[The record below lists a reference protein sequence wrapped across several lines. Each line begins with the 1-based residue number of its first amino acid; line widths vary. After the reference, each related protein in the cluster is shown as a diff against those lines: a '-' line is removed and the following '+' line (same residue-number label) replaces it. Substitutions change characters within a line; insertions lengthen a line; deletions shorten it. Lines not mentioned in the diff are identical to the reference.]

1 MLVQILSYLAAI
13 VCSIVT
19 ANVLTRGLLNISRK
33 HKSEPGEEGFAA
45 RILQIGGVIILP
57 AIAVGVAAAVAIR
70 LIAGTA
76 GEMLY
81 TSSFVIAVGV
91 LLLYTLGVIDDL
103 LDTKNWQR
111 HVIVATA
118 SAAFPLID
126 LYINNLHGLFG
137 IHNITWI
144 PGFFITFAFTVL
156 TIKSLEALD
165 DTDGLMAAVSLLV
178 VAAYAV
184 AFCLMGSNIYAT
196 IAFSLAGA
204 MIVFLRHNLFGD
216 EKTGDKLRAGHTGQL
231 VVSYCIAYL
240 SVKYAMD
247 NAVIIDTHADG
258 ILLPYSLLALPIFEY
273 VRVLVASNWRGLD
286 GKERQALFVHHVI
299 LGKGFTQVQAV
310 GIVVAGELVLLSM
323 NLLLHHVLNFN
334 ITLIVVLNIALY
346 TVALR
351 MADKRIEV
359 PKPRLVPFDADFRD
373 FTGRE
378 GLVSVIMPTYN
389 SAQFV
394 AESIDSIIAQT
405 YKNWELVITDDCSTD
420 GTMDILRAYAAKDSR
435 IVLQSNERNG
445 GAGVARNKSIAAA
458 RGQYISFCDSDDRWL
473 PKKLELQLDFMR
485 SKDVSIC
492 FSPYYSCDENNQYL
506 GYISAPARVGLFEMM
521 CDNKIGFL
529 TCIYDT
535 AALGKHL
542 MPRQR
547 KRQDHAM
554 LLNLLRI
561 CRKAYSVPRP
571 LAFYRIHPGNMS
583 RSKVSLLKYNAQTYT
598 EVFGWHIAVSYIFL
612 FAVFLPTYFTKR
624 MKNIA
629 INAVRSA

>member
-13 VCSIVT
+13 LCSIIT
-19 ANVLTRGLLNISRK
+19 ANILTRGLLNISRK
-33 HKSEPGEEGFAA
+33 HRGGSDDGMTA
-45 RILQIGGVIILP
+45 RILQTGGVIILP
-57 AIAVGVAAAVAIR
+57 AIAVGVAAAIAVR
-70 LIAGTA
+70 MIAGTV

-91 LLLYTLGVIDDL
+91 LLLYALGIIDDL
-103 LDTKNWQR
+103 LETKAWQR
-111 HVIVATA
+111 NVIVAAA

-137 IHNITWI
+137 IHYITWI
-144 PGFFITFAFTVL
+144 PGFFITFIFTVL

-165 DTDGLMAAVSLLV
+165 DTDGLMAATGLLV
-178 VAAYAV
+178 AAAYAV

-196 IAFSLAGA
+196 IAFALAGA
-204 MIVFLRHNLFGD
+204 LMVFLRHNLFGD
-216 EKTGDKLRAGHTGQL
+216 EKTGDKLRAGHTGRL

-247 NAVIIDTHADG
+247 NAVIIDAHSDG
-258 ILLPYSLLALPIFEY
+258 ILLPYSLLALPVFEY
-273 VRVLVASNWRGLD
+273 VRVFVASSWRGLND
-286 GKERQALFVHHVI
+286 KERQGLFAHHI
-299 LGKGFTQVQAV
+299 IIGKGFSQLQTT
-310 GIVVAGELVLLSM
+310 GIVVLGELVFLLL
-323 NLLLHHVLNFN
+323 NLLLYHVLNFN
-334 ITLIVVLNIALY
+334 ITLIVVINLALY
-346 TVALR
+346 VVALR
-351 MADKRIEV
+351 TADKRIEA
-359 PKPRLVPFDADFRD
+359 PKPRPIPFEENFKDFV
-373 FTGRE
+373 GKE

-389 SAQFV
+389 SSQFV

-420 GTMDILRAYAAKDSR
+420 NTLEILRTYAKKDPR
-435 IVLQSNERNG
+435 IVIQTNEHNG
-445 GAGVARNKSIAAA
+445 GAGITRNKCIAAA

-485 SKDVSIC
+485 AKDVALC

-506 GYISAPARVGLFEMM
+506 GYISAPEHVSLFDIM

-535 AALGKHL
+535 SALGKHL

-561 CRKAYSVPRP
+561 CHTAYSVPRP
-571 LAFYRIHPGNMS
+571 LAFYRIHPGNLS
-583 RSKVSLLKYNAQTYT
+583 RSKISLLKYNAQTYT
-598 EVFGWHIAVSYIFL
+598 EVFGWPKPLSYAFL
-612 FAVFLPTYFTKR
+612 FILFLPTYFAKR
-624 MKNIA
+624 LKNIV
-629 INAVRSA
+629 INAARSA